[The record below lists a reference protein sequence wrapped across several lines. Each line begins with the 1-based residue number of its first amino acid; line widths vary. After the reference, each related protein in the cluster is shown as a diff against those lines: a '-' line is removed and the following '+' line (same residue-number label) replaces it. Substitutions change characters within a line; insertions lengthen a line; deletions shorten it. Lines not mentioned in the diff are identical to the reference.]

1 MNDAFRRV
9 LETLDVADGFRLWK
23 HQFPHL
29 PPPENDEG
37 MLIMLHMAR
46 TQTESVPFRMRAYS
60 HAWLGER
67 SLPSQLPD
75 HLKRPAERLYPRVS
89 AAVGIS
95 FKVSDPFL
103 KPAYDLVRG
112 AMEGAVYEAE
122 ADGRLLDDLHVKVR
136 MNEAKEKEKRAL
148 FGRIGLVKVGAV

>member
-1 MNDAFRRV
+1 MNDAFRRC
-9 LETLDVADGFRLWK
+9 LEALDVADGFRVWK
-23 HQFPHL
+23 HTFPHL
-29 PPPENDEG
+29 PAPENDEG

-46 TQTESVPFRMRAYS
+46 TQTKSLPFRLRAYS

-67 SLPSQLPD
+67 GLPSQLPD
-75 HLKRPAERLYPRVS
+75 HLRRSAERIYPRVS

-95 FKVSDPFL
+95 FKVSDPLL

-122 ADGRLLDDLHVKVR
+122 ADGKLRDDAHVKTR
-136 MNEAKEKEKRAL
+136 MAEAKEREKRAV
-148 FGRIGLVKVGAV
+148 FGRIGLIRVGAI